1 MKLIRMRRTNY
12 CLIVISFLLTAISCT
27 KVHNPKPKGYN
38 RFDLPPHE
46 YISLQEDHPY
56 QFDVSRYSEV
66 RPHKSAIS
74 EPHWIDIHYPALNAT
89 VEITYKDLRVEKNAI
104 SGVVFDAHKLT
115 NKHNIKAYA
124 IDEYVISTDKGYT
137 ASIFE
142 LEGEVPSQFQFFV
155 TDSSSNFIR
164 GALYFPISTK
174 NDSLAPA
181 IEYIKKDI
189 FHLLN
194 SLEWKD
200 S

>member
-1 MKLIRMRRTNY
+1 M
-12 CLIVISFLLTAISCT
+12 AIGCSE
-27 KVHNPKPKGYN
+27 VHNPKPKGYN

-46 YISLQEDHPY
+46 YVSYQSKHPY
-56 QFDVSRYSEV
+56 LFEVSRHTEV

-89 VEITYKDLRVEKNAI
+89 VEITYKDLRLEKNTVD
-104 SGVVFDAHKLT
+104 GVVFDSHKLT

-124 IDEYVISTDKGYT
+124 IDEYVLSTDKGYT

-155 TDSSSNFIR
+155 TDSTTNFIR

-181 IEYIKKDI
+181 IDYIKKDI
-189 FHLLN
+189 FHLLH
-194 SLEWKD
+194 SLEWK
-200 S
+200 SS